1 MGLYCIGDVV
11 MTGDE
16 IATALGDRFGE
27 NVQPVPPDAWQ
38 VETDDWRLIAIAS
51 APWIKLMTPIVP
63 VAEAQSFLP
72 QMMEANFDDTQEA
85 RYALHQEVIWGI
97 FQYNA
102 AALGIDQFNTAI
114 DKLQKLKADG
124 VTGFFTR
131 MVESQVSKIITAA
144 KLNGQ
149 SLEATLQTL
158 DRFYSEGVMG
168 NMGEVDSQK
177 ALEAWKYQLER
188 LWPTVDVDKA

>member
-1 MGLYCIGDVV
+1 

-16 IATALGDRFGE
+16 ISAVLSDRFGE
-27 NVQPVPPDAWQ
+27 ACQKVPPDAWR
-38 VETDDWRLIAIAS
+38 VEADDWRLIAIES
-51 APWIKLMTPIVP
+51 GPWLKLMTPIVP
-63 VAEAQSFLP
+63 VTEAQSFLP

-97 FQYNA
+97 FQYDE
-102 AALGIDQFNTAI
+102 AALGVEQFNTAI

-124 VTGFFTR
+124 ITGFFTR
-131 MVESQVSKIITAA
+131 TIEVQVKKIIEAA

-149 SLEATLQTL
+149 SLEATIQTL

-168 NMGEVDSQK
+168 DMGETDSRK
-177 ALEAWKYQLER
+177 ALDAWKYQLER
-188 LWPTVDVDKA
+188 LWPTVDVDRA

>member
-1 MGLYCIGDVV
+1 

-16 IATALGDRFGE
+16 ISAALNERFGE
-27 NVQPVPPDAWQ
+27 ACQRMPPDAWR
-38 VETDDWRLIAIAS
+38 VEADDWRLIAIAS
-51 APWIKLMTPIVP
+51 PPWLKLMTPIVP
-63 VAEAQSFLP
+63 VAEAEAFLP

-85 RYALHQEVIWGI
+85 RYALHQEVIWGL
-97 FQYNA
+97 FQYDA
-102 AALGIDQFNTAI
+102 DALGLEQFNTAI

-131 MVESQVSKIITAA
+131 TIESQVGKIITAA

-177 ALEAWKYQLER
+177 ALDAWKYQLER